1 MDDDVQRREKAP
13 TSSSSLLKALFS
25 HFKNLKRYNGQSLVI
40 KFEYTCDGDGDASR
54 HQNIVNIDVLMSQ
67 LQNSIAFTP
76 RLIPAK
82 CGIPPYNLLLARRGI
97 SGKYAADYPVS
108 TPPAHVTFTQY
119 P

>member
-25 HFKNLKRYNGQSLVI
+25 HFKNLIRYNGQSLVI
-40 KFEYTCDGDGDASR
+40 KFEYTCDGESASR

-97 SGKYAADYPVS
+97 SGKYAPDYPVS